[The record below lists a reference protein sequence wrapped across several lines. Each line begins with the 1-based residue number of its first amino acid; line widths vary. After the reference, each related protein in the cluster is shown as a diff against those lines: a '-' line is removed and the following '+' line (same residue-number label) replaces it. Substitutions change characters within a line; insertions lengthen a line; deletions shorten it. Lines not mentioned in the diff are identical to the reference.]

1 MFRTAWEI
9 EKFASKMSPVMKI
22 QIINS
27 RQELLVLLWETFLK
41 YNGDQPDTKLTKNIQ
56 TAYETCAT
64 TDFAD
69 PAFWKEPYS

>member
-1 MFRTAWEI
+1 LEDTDTDACDSSKLHAMFRTAWEI

-41 YNGDQPDTKLTKNIQ
+41 YNGDQPDTKLTKNI
-56 TAYETCAT
+56 
-64 TDFAD
+64 
-69 PAFWKEPYS
+69 